1 MNLIFA
7 IVSSLVVIMMQD
19 IKKRHLYKQVMGYV
33 KGEIRPTLD
42 KSLTRLENP
51 AKGGRVQVQAGP

>member
-1 MNLIFA
+1 
-7 IVSSLVVIMMQD
+7 MMQD

-51 AKGGRVQVQAGP
+51 AKGGRVKVQAGP